1 MLEYS
6 KCHNRANHKHRR
18 RPQRT
23 CQAAGLLK
31 ADHQEATSTA
41 KEQEPFQQALEP
53 MQDRACRSDQAYQI
67 CRRPPSRRSAGGQ
80 PGFAAVLSHESQ
92 VGARARRREAEAR
105 KVLAVVEAAQV
116 ALAAVA
122 QHRHDGLP
130 CSKQKAPRPA
140 TGPLVLAY
148 PSAQHCTEY
157 LRRVRGRASRR
168 RRSS

>member
-1 MLEYS
+1 
-6 KCHNRANHKHRR
+6 
-18 RPQRT
+18 
-23 CQAAGLLK
+23 
-31 ADHQEATSTA
+31 
-41 KEQEPFQQALEP
+41 
-53 MQDRACRSDQAYQI
+53 
-67 CRRPPSRRSAGGQ
+67 
-80 PGFAAVLSHESQ
+80 
-92 VGARARRREAEAR
+92 
-105 KVLAVVEAAQV
+105 VEAAQV

-130 CSKQKAPRPA
+130 CSEQKAPRPA